1 MPRKSSRTH
10 AQGDASRRAILD
22 VTLRIAGER
31 GYVGT
36 TVAQVTQASGLPA
49 SSIYWHFGNKDDL
62 LADALEHG
70 YRRWQEGSPP
80 WSELAPALPR
90 RDALLRELRKVA
102 AGVEEYSGFWRMGL
116 LLALETGP
124 AVGSAPRARFLE
136 VRREATE
143 RLRDW
148 WASVLP
154 ADAAAS
160 PARPATVL
168 AQLTLSAMDGLF
180 VAHQSDQDRDFDPVL
195 RLLAAGL
202 DEAAHQLTGGPGGSE
217 SGGKPRAHAPAPAS
231 RLVDADPTASRTRF
245 LRAAAEVSAES
256 GYEGATIS
264 RICARAGLP
273 ASSLYWHFKDKDE
286 LLAAVVEHSYQ
297 EWLVGQPAWLPPEPG
312 TSWPHEL
319 GGHLAVSLRSLG
331 ERPLFLRIGHL
342 LLLLRRDDPPAGRA
356 VFVAVRRRA
365 LLITTQWFQEA
376 LAAEP
381 DLDPALPEQLSLLVM
396 MLSDGLFFSNQLDTP
411 SWDIE
416 LFAELLVC
424 IIEAAAGDRSAAL
437 PAS

>member
-1 MPRKSSRTH
+1 
-10 AQGDASRRAILD
+10 
-22 VTLRIAGER
+22 
-31 GYVGT
+31 
-36 TVAQVTQASGLPA
+36 
-49 SSIYWHFGNKDDL
+49 
-62 LADALEHG
+62 
-70 YRRWQEGSPP
+70 
-80 WSELAPALPR
+80 
-90 RDALLRELRKVA
+90 
-102 AGVEEYSGFWRMGL
+102 
-116 LLALETGP
+116 
-124 AVGSAPRARFLE
+124 
-136 VRREATE
+136 
-143 RLRDW
+143 
-148 WASVLP
+148 
-154 ADAAAS
+154 
-160 PARPATVL
+160 VL

-180 VAHQSDQDRDFDPVL
+180 VAHQSDKDRDFDPVL

-202 DEAAHQLTGGPGGSE
+202 DDAAHQLTGRPSGSE
-217 SGGKPRAHAPAPAS
+217 SGDKPRAHAPAPAS

-331 ERPLFLRIGHL
+331 KRPLFLRIGHL
-342 LLLLRRDDPPAGRA
+342 LLLLRREDPPAGRA

-424 IIEAAAGDRSAAL
+424 IIEAAAGDRSPAL

>member
-1 MPRKSSRTH
+1 MARKSTRTH
-10 AQGDASRRAILD
+10 AQGDASRRTILD

-70 YRRWQEGSPP
+70 YRMWQAGGAPP
-80 WSELAPALPR
+80 WSEPAPALPR

-102 AGVEEYSGFWRMGL
+102 AGVDEYAGFWRMGL

-124 AVGSAPRARFLE
+124 AVGSAPRTRFLE

-148 WASVLP
+148 WRSVLP
-154 ADAAAS
+154 ADAASAVAS
-160 PARPATVL
+160 TLLAR
-168 AQLTLSAMDGLF
+168 LTLSAMDGLF
-180 VAHQSDQDRDFDPVL
+180 VAHQSDEERDLDPVL

-202 DEAAHQLTGGPGGSE
+202 DEAAVRLTGRDGVPDNAAGS
-217 SGGKPRAHAPAPAS
+217 RARRRAATS
-231 RLVDADPTASRTRF
+231 KLVDADPESSRTRF

-256 GYEGATIS
+256 GYDGATIS

-297 EWLVGQPAWLPPEPG
+297 DWVVAQPAWLPPEAG
-312 TSWPHEL
+312 TSWQHEL
-319 GGHLAVSLRSLG
+319 RGHLGVSLRSLD
-331 ERPLFLRIGHL
+331 ERPMFLRIGHL
-342 LLLLRRDDPPAGRA
+342 LLLLRREDPPAGRG
-356 VFVAVRRRA
+356 VFIAVRRRA
-365 LLITTQWFQEA
+365 LLVTTEWFQQA
-376 LAAEP
+376 LATEP
-381 DLDPALPEQLSLLVM
+381 DRDSDLPEHLSLLM
-396 MLSDGLFFSNQLDTP
+396 MMMSDGLFFSNQLDSP
-411 SWDIE
+411 AWDLE
-416 LFAELLVC
+416 LFADLLVR
-424 IIEAAAGDRSAAL
+424 IIDTAAADRSAL
-437 PAS
+437 STP

>member
-1 MPRKSSRTH
+1 MPWKSSRTH

-36 TVAQVTQASGLPA
+36 TVAQVTKASSLPA

-70 YRRWQEGSPP
+70 YRRWQAGTPP
-80 WSELAPALPR
+80 WSELGPMLPR
-90 RDALLRELRKVA
+90 REALLRELRTVA
-102 AGVEEYSGFWRMGL
+102 AGVDEYSGFWRMGL

-124 AVGSAPRARFLE
+124 AVGSAPRTRFLE

-148 WASVLP
+148 WTSVLP
-154 ADAAAS
+154 ADAAAL

-180 VAHQSDQDRDFDPVL
+180 VAHQSDEERDLDPVL

-202 DEAAHQLTGGPGGSE
+202 DEAATHLSGADGGP
-217 SGGKPRAHAPAPAS
+217 SGAAKTRRAPAPPS
-231 RLVDADPTASRTRF
+231 RFVDADPESSRTRI
-245 LRAAAEVSAES
+245 LRAAADVSAES
-256 GYEGATIS
+256 GYDGATIS

-297 EWLVGQPAWLPPEPG
+297 EWFLAQPAWLPPESG
-312 TSWPHEL
+312 TSWQQDLRDHL
-319 GGHLAVSLRSLG
+319 GVSLRSLG

-342 LLLLRRDDPPAGRA
+342 LLLRHRQDPPAGRA

-365 LLITTQWFQEA
+365 LLITTQWFQDALEA
-376 LAAEP
+376 DP
-381 DLDPALPEQLSLLVM
+381 DLDPALPEQLALVVM

-411 SWDIE
+411 AWDTD
-416 LFAELLVC
+416 LFADLLVR
-424 IIEAAAGDRSAAL
+424 IVEAAATGDRSAL

>member
-1 MPRKSSRTH
+1 MPRKSNRTH

-36 TVAQVTQASGLPA
+36 TVAQVTQASSLPA

-70 YRRWQEGSPP
+70 YRRWQAGTPP

-102 AGVEEYSGFWRMGL
+102 AGVDEFSGFWRMGL

-124 AVGSAPRARFLE
+124 AVGSAPRTRFLE

-148 WASVLP
+148 WTSVLP
-154 ADAAAS
+154 ADAAPAS
-160 PARPATVL
+160 ASTVL

-180 VAHQSDQDRDFDPVL
+180 VAHQSDEERDLDPVL
-195 RLLAAGL
+195 RLLATGL
-202 DEAAHQLTGGPGGSE
+202 DEAAAQLTGGGGPDNP
-217 SGGKPRAHAPAPAS
+217 GKPRTRPLPPSS
-231 RLVDADPTASRTRF
+231 RLVDADPESSRTRF

-297 EWLVGQPAWLPPEPG
+297 EWFVAQPAWLPPEPG
-312 TSWPHEL
+312 TSWQQEL
-319 GGHLAVSLRSLG
+319 RGHLGVSLRSLD

-342 LLLLRRDDPPAGRA
+342 LLLLRREDPPAGRG
-356 VFVAVRRRA
+356 VFIAVRRRA
-365 LLITTQWFQEA
+365 LLVTTEWFQQA
-376 LAAEP
+376 LGTDP
-381 DLDPALPEQLSLLVM
+381 DLDPALPEQLSLMVM

-411 SWDIE
+411 AWDTG
-416 LFAELLVC
+416 LFADLLVR
-424 IIEAAAGDRSAAL
+424 IIEAAASGHRSAL